1 MKIDKPIY
9 AVRFIIPD
17 IQTIYSDT
25 TLFDNLKN
33 TLRASCTNFL
43 IDTDDTNED
52 LLDHVLQAFAV
63 NQRIA
68 ISQYLTGLKIQNFA
82 NNAAINDT
90 ITLEKEVNDFLKQY
104 NKLTK

>member
-9 AVRFIIPD
+9 AVRVLTGEEL
-17 IQTIYSDT
+17 TISE
-25 TLFDNLKN
+25 LPLGA
-33 TLRASCTNFL
+33 TLRKALRTACTTFL
-43 IDTDDTNED
+43 IKTNIDDTE
-52 LLDHVLQAFAV
+52 LLDATQELAI
-63 NQRIA
+63 NERIA